1 MPMPET
7 PPHECAF
14 CFKGLTAQEIDDPEA
29 VYRQVTSWVH
39 GPKLQGPVLRMQTG
53 KLAHKACIEKLING
67 QAPDQQSIP
76 GLGE

>member
-1 MPMPET
+1 MSET
-7 PPHECAF
+7 PPNVCAF
-14 CFKGLTAQEIDDPEA
+14 CFEQLSAQEIDDPEA

-53 KLAHKACIEKLING
+53 KLAHKPCIEKLING

-76 GLGE
+76 GLEA